1 MYFLSFILQLELS
14 RKFTPNK
21 KHCYMKNLFTLCA
34 CAFLTFTLSAQS
46 EQAAGSYY
54 LGSGH
59 ALDLV
64 NIFGGAVE
72 MDATIGYAV
81 IDDLVVTGS
90 INSDASDAAEMH
102 LDLGVRYFGL
112 SFMKGCFVQAG
123 ATNLLSAMG
132 GDMSIE
138 VGVGHY
144 FTLGDVSDRF
154 YVDPQI
160 NYNLDTGFE
169 TKIGLGLRF

>member
-1 MYFLSFILQLELS
+1 
-14 RKFTPNK
+14 
-21 KHCYMKNLFTLCA
+21 MKNLFTLCA

-54 LGSGH
+54 LGSGD

-64 NIFGGAVE
+64 NIFGGDVN
-72 MDATIGYAV
+72 MDVTIGYAV

-90 INSDASDAAEMH
+90 INSDESDAAEMH

-112 SFMKGCFVQAG
+112 SFMNGLFVQAG

-132 GDMSIE
+132 GDMSISL
-138 VGVGHY
+138 GAGKY
-144 FTLGDVSDRF
+144 FQLNALNDRL

-160 NYNLDTGFE
+160 NYNLDTGFN
-169 TKIGLGLRF
+169 TMIGFGARF